1 MNPGSN
7 AEISRLAD
15 LMNGG
20 RYADAE
26 NAARVLLD
34 RHPNLGFLW
43 KIYGVALLRQAKDAL
58 PVLHRATQL
67 LPDDADTYYY
77 LGEALQSRGHLAGAI
92 ASYNRA
98 LELRPNYAPALVEL
112 ANALRNAGRP
122 AESAAGYRRALELEP
137 ALAEVHN
144 NLGNVLLQL
153 GQIDAAAASYRR
165 ALEIKPNFAQAHS
178 NLGNALRTLGRSG
191 EALVSYR
198 RALEIKPN
206 FADAHN
212 NLGNAL
218 LQLRQVDEAVKSYR
232 KALEIKPDFA
242 DAHSNLGNAL
252 RDLGQLHEALA
263 SYRRALEIRPEVPEA
278 HNNLGNVLLDL
289 MQLDEAAACYQRALA
304 LRPDYAHAHTA
315 LGMVLRQQGRTAE
328 AEASC
333 RRALAIE
340 PHSAE
345 GLAFVAEIHADRGQF
360 AAADELFRTA
370 LAIDPDLPAAWAG
383 IARYH
388 RMSGDDACWLEA
400 AQRLA
405 GKGLP
410 VRHEINLRY
419 AIGKY
424 FDDVKDYA
432 QAFDSYRL
440 ANELA
445 KRYGARHDPQ
455 QMTRL
460 VDRITVSYD
469 QQWLTQS
476 RTQTLHSERPV
487 FIVGM
492 PRSGTTLAEQILASH
507 PAVFGAGELPF
518 WNDVSP
524 GYEPSTLEG
533 TGSASRLSGLAGEYL
548 RQLADLSTDALR
560 VVDKMPT
567 NYLNLGLI
575 HAALPNARIVHM
587 RRNPIDTCLSIFFQN
602 FSISHAYANDLEDLA
617 QYYTEYLRVMA
628 HWHATLPEG
637 TILDVSYE
645 ALVDDP
651 EASSRK
657 MLEFVGLSW
666 DPRCLDFHRT
676 DRTVIT
682 PSKWQVRQKISKSSA
697 GRWRNYESFVGP
709 LLRLMPRT

>member
-1 MNPGSN
+1 VNPGSN
-7 AEISRLAD
+7 AEISLLAD
-15 LMNGG
+15 LMNAG
-20 RYADAE
+20 RYTDAE
-26 NAARVLLD
+26 NAARVLLE
-34 RHPNLGFLW
+34 RHPDLGFLW
-43 KIYGVALLRQAKDAL
+43 KVYGVALLRQAKDAL

-67 LPDDADTYYY
+67 LPDDADTHYY
-77 LGEALQSRGHLAGAI
+77 LGDAMQSRNHLAGAI

-112 ANALRNAGRP
+112 ANTLRNAGRP
-122 AESAAGYRRALELEP
+122 AEAVAAYRRALELQP
-137 ALAEVHN
+137 AVAEVHN

-153 GQIDAAAASYRR
+153 HQIDAAAASYRR
-165 ALEIKPNFAQAHS
+165 ALEINPDFAAAHS
-178 NLGNALRTLGRSG
+178 NLGNALRSLGRAA

-198 RALEIKPN
+198 RALEIKPG

-232 KALEIKPDFA
+232 RALEIKPDFA

-252 RDLGQLHEALA
+252 RDLGRLHEALA
-263 SYRRALEIRPEVPEA
+263 SYRRALGIRPELAEA

-289 MQLDEAAACYQRALA
+289 ILLDEAAACYQRALA
-304 LRPDYAHAHTA
+304 LKPDYANAHTA
-315 LGMVLRQQGRTAE
+315 LGMVLRQQGCTAE

-345 GLAFVAEIHADRGQF
+345 GLAFLAEIHADRGQF
-360 AAADELFRTA
+360 AAAEELFRTA

-383 IARYH
+383 IARYR
-388 RMSGDDACWLEA
+388 RMGGDDACWLEA

-432 QAFDSYRL
+432 RAFDSYRL

-455 QMTRL
+455 QLTRL
-460 VDRITVSYD
+460 IDQVAVSYD
-469 QQWLTQS
+469 RQWLSQS
-476 RTQTLHSERPV
+476 RTQTIPSERPV

-518 WNDVSP
+518 WNDASR
-524 GYEPSTLEG
+524 GYEASMLDG
-533 TGSASRLSGLAGEYL
+533 TGNPRTLSALAGEYL
-548 RQLADLSTDALR
+548 RQLADLSADAPR

-617 QYYTEYLRVMA
+617 HYYTEYSRVMA
-628 HWHATLPEG
+628 HWHATLPER

-645 ALVDDP
+645 ALVDDS
-651 EASSRK
+651 EAWSRK
-657 MLEFVGLSW
+657 MLEFIGLPW

-676 DRTVIT
+676 ERTVIT

-697 GRWRNYESFVGP
+697 GRWRNYASFVGP
-709 LLRLMPRT
+709 LRHLMPRT